1 MSDTE
6 REPVSALTEPVL
18 LGELGMRRVIF
29 VVIAAL
35 MFATASCI
43 THSPVEGLL
52 FATSKKACYIH
63 RSHKCGGPMCPC
75 ELQDRLSAASFVRAD
90 ELWPVPAVAGE
101 PRDLAR

>member
-43 THSPVEGLL
+43 THSPVEGLS
-52 FATSKKACYIH
+52 FATSKKSLLYSSESQVRGPYVPMRITGSLV
-63 RSHKCGGPMCPC
+63 RS
-75 ELQDRLSAASFVRAD
+75 
-90 ELWPVPAVAGE
+90 
-101 PRDLAR
+101 